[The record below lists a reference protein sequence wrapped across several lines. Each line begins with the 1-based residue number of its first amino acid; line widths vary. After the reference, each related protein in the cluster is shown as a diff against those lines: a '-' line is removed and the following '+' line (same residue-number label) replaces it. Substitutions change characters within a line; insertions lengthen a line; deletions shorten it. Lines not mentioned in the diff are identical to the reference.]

1 MNDETTGA
9 AEPRNDAPDAA
20 ANETPKQDE
29 FDRLASLPDR
39 HEIRIVIA
47 EEASHASLAL
57 RHEDFGKPG
66 ELAGVLAAGVK
77 ETVVKLSKVL
87 AVAAALEGMDSSFTI
102 KNRQEDKEAA
112 R

>member
-1 MNDETTGA
+1 MENTEQTGT
-9 AEPRNDAPDAA
+9 AEPRNDAPTATET
-20 ANETPKQDE
+20 NETPKPDE

-47 EEASHASLAL
+47 EEEHAASLAL

-66 ELAGVLAAGVK
+66 ELAGVLAAAVK

-87 AVAAALEGMDSSFTI
+87 AVAAVLEGMDSSFRI
-102 KNRQEDKEAA
+102 ANFSGGAQ
-112 R
+112 

>member
-1 MNDETTGA
+1 MENTEQTGA
-9 AEPRNDAPDAA
+9 AEPRNDAPTATET
-20 ANETPKQDE
+20 NEAPKPDE

-66 ELAGVLAAGVK
+66 ELAGVLATGVK
-77 ETVVKLSKVL
+77 ETVVKLSRVL
-87 AVAAALEGMDSSFTI
+87 ALSLAFEGVDSSFTI
-102 KNRQEDKEAA
+102 KGMK
-112 R
+112 

>member
-1 MNDETTGA
+1 MLGLSYKTTAGLPV
-9 AEPRNDAPDAA
+9 EPEVLKTRYFPSIIR
-20 ANETPKQDE
+20 PIWSGS
-29 FDRLASLPDR
+29 FVYSSIL
-39 HEIRIVIA
+39 RIVIA
-47 EEASHASLAL
+47 EEGHAASLAL

-102 KNRQEDKEAA
+102 KGMK
-112 R
+112 

>member
-1 MNDETTGA
+1 MENTEQTGA
-9 AEPRNDAPDAA
+9 AEPRNDAPTATET
-20 ANETPKQDE
+20 NETPKPDE

-47 EEASHASLAL
+47 EEAGHVALGL

-66 ELAGVLAAGVK
+66 ELAGVLATGVK
-77 ETVVKLSKVL
+77 ETVVKMSKELSMVL
-87 AVAAALEGMDSSFTI
+87 NLAGCETQMKMKT
-102 KNRQEDKEAA
+102 EAA

>member
-9 AEPRNDAPDAA
+9 AEPRNDAPAEPA
-20 ANETPKQDE
+20 QKNETPISDE

-66 ELAGVLAAGVK
+66 ELAGALAAGVK
-77 ETVVKLSKVL
+77 ETVHKLAKVL
-87 AVAAALEGMDSSFTI
+87 AVCAALEGMDSSFRI
-102 KNRQEDKEAA
+102 ANFSGGAQ
-112 R
+112 

>member
-1 MNDETTGA
+1 MSTNETTGA

-66 ELAGVLAAGVK
+66 ELAGVLADL
-77 ETVVKLSKVL
+77 EDRWL
-87 AVAAALEGMDSSFTI
+87 AILAEKDAAAT
-102 KNRQEDKEAA
+102 RPAP
-112 R
+112 